1 MIIGDETGFIPVTL
15 WEEKTNLAYDINDA
29 IKIQN
34 PRIGYND
41 RSNSL
46 ELGIGNNTNIL
57 QPSYKELA
65 ALPDIEELQNILYTE
80 KDIANLELEDR
91 NVRIIGT
98 FSDPYTERI
107 LIPKCPFCNKTLED
121 EDEEECDNCGNYID
135 KPNYLL
141 MINGKVNDE
150 SGDISIT
157 FYNEMAEE
165 LIGMSHDDIVAL
177 YEESDRDASFLKEKI
192 LAQEGKTL
200 ELIADVTYNNYD
212 EEIKLR
218 PKKIVRNEY

>member
-1 MIIGDETGFIPVTL
+1 M
-15 WEEKTNLAYDINDA
+15 
-29 IKIQN
+29 
-34 PRIGYND
+34 
-41 RSNSL
+41 
-46 ELGIGNNTNIL
+46 
-57 QPSYKELA
+57 A